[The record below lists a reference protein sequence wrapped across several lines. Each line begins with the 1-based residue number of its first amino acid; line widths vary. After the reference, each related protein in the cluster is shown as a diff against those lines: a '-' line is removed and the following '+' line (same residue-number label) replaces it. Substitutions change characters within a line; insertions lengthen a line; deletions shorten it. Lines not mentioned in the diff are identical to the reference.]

1 MSPEVYRLL
10 TGDRGWPAARYEQ
23 WLKNIL
29 IDQLLPPSASGDEQL
44 RTHGRYERSTS
55 RAQK

>member
-1 MSPEVYRLL
+1 LL

-29 IDQLLPPSASGDEQL
+29 IDQLLPPSVSGGEQL
-44 RTHGRYERSTS
+44 RTQGRYERSTS

>member
-29 IDQLLPPSASGDEQL
+29 IDQLLPPSASGDDHL
-44 RTHGRYERSTS
+44 RTQERHARSTS